1 MTERIKNILAELK
14 AMQAELPELRDLFW
28 LKIDHYDEAEQQRG
42 VEFDEKFEQQCGKLV
57 RAIDSFTAFIEKSFT
72 PSAEEIAKEKARQKL
87 RAEFPNF
94 DDWNKEAKKAL
105 LEREMNELLKSG
117 GKVSDNTIGF
127 SKSKIKEELQNLTV
141 LNGDN
146 FSDEFLTFYNSL
158 DPTPATHN
166 FQKFSVR
173 NYLLEQG
180 YDENLVDSLKRIT
193 QKKTPTKL
201 KVSFPDGIEI
211 TDEYA
216 SKTLA
221 ETIKKIG
228 AKKVSDLN
236 MIFNSAPLISQD
248 KDSLRV
254 ATFIED
260 GYYVNTHSPTGIK
273 KQQLDKISQYLGLDL
288 KVEITER

>member
-1 MTERIKNILAELK
+1 
-14 AMQAELPELRDLFW
+14 MQAKLPELRDLFW
-28 LKIDHYDEAEQQRG
+28 LKIDRYDEAEQQRG
-42 VEFDEKFEQQCGKLV
+42 VEFDEKFEQQRSKLV

-166 FQKFSVR
+166 SQKFIVR
-173 NYLLEQG
+173 SYLLEQG
-180 YDENLVDSLKRIT
+180 YDENLVNSMKGF
-193 QKKTPTKL
+193 TPKSQPKNLT
-201 KVSFPDGIEI
+201 VSFPDGTEI
-211 TDEYA
+211 NDKYA
-216 SKTLA
+216 ANTLA
-221 ETIKKIG
+221 EAIKKIG
-228 AKKVSDLN
+228 TEKVIALN
-236 MIFNSAPLISQD
+236 MIVSNVPFISQD
-248 KDSLRV
+248 KDSLRD
-254 ATFIED
+254 ATFVEN
-260 GYYVNTHSPTGIK
+260 GYYVNTHSSTVVK